1 MTIKEIESASGLSRA
16 NIRYYESEELL
27 EPQRSGNGYRDYSD
41 ADLTVLLRIRLLRS
55 LDFSL
60 EDIRALQRG
69 DASLSDA
76 LERQLSA
83 LEQKEAAARR
93 SRDVCREMRDDG
105 AEFSTLDAG
114 KYLDALSR
122 PGSDCSAA
130 AALPSVPAGDTL
142 PRVTAPWRRFFA
154 RRLDTALYSLLWN
167 LILLLCGVPLTNRG
181 GGAGFADGVML
192 LLMTLLLEPLFL
204 SLTGTTPGKWLLGLS
219 VTNRDGFRLGYF
231 DALIRTGGV
240 LWYGEGLGIPIVN
253 LIRLI
258 KSKKACEDGD
268 ELPWENDSV
277 LTLRNH
283 RNWQI
288 LAAIGAFAMVSA
300 LTVCVYLAAEL
311 PKHRGALTVTEFC
324 ENFNSY
330 ADYFKVDVGGELQ
343 PDGTWTFGK
352 TDADVLSSDLMELS
366 PPPVFHFTEENGILT
381 GVSFAAE
388 CSGFHQ
394 FPGINEASLAVLAFT
409 RAQKGAGLVP
419 QETKS
424 VLTQIE
430 SSALTGFS
438 ASAYGV
444 EIVWEADS
452 TGYATEIVGNFLW
465 PLDKDGVTHC
475 QMSFTMEK
483 AS

>member
-16 NIRYYESEELL
+16 NIRYYENEGLL

-55 LDFSL
+55 LNFSL

-69 DASLSDA
+69 DDSLSDA

-114 KYLDALSR
+114 KYLDVLSR
-122 PGSDCSAA
+122 PGSDRSAA

-181 GGAGFADGVML
+181 GGAGFADGIML
-192 LLMTLLLEPLFL
+192 LLLTLVLEPLFL

-219 VTNRDGFRLGYF
+219 VTDRDGFRLSYF
-231 DALIRTGGV
+231 DALIRTGSV

-258 KSKKACEDGD
+258 KSIKACEGGE
-268 ELPWENDSV
+268 ELPWESESV
-277 LTLRNH
+277 LVLRDE
-283 RNWQI
+283 RPRRAVA
-288 LAAIGAFAMVSA
+288 LIGALV
-300 LTVCVYLAAEL
+300 LTAVLDMGIYLAAEL
-311 PKHRGALTVTEFC
+311 PKHRGDLTVAAFC

-352 TDADVLSSDLMELS
+352 TDTNVLSSDLIELS
-366 PPPVFHFTEENGILT
+366 PPPVFQFTEENGILI
-381 GVSFAAE
+381 GVSFTAE

-394 FPGINEASLAVLAFT
+394 LPGRNEAALAVLAFT
-409 RAQKGAGLVP
+409 RAQKGAGLWP
-419 QETKS
+419 KETKD
-424 VLTQIE
+424 VLKQIE
-430 SSALTGFS
+430 EASAAGFT
-438 ASAYGV
+438 AAAYGV
-444 EIVWEADS
+444 EIVWDANS
-452 TGYATEIVGNFLW
+452 TGYTSGLPGGFLW
-465 PLDKDGVTHC
+465 PEDKAAETHY
-475 QMSFTMEK
+475 QMSFTMK
-483 AS
+483 KGN